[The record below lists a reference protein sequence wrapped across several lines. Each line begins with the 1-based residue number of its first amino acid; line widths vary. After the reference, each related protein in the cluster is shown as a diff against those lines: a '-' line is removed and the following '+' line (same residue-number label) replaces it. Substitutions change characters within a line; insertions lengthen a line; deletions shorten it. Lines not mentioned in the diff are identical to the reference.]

1 LLENTFSGVII
12 ACLLTCIGKSLRPFL
27 WIAIIATNCEP
38 AGIGAAIG
46 GPTGHLLEHNTQV
59 IAQIRA
65 NLAACKVNL
74 CLSNFNIAWYHSYV
88 NKQISCNTHCCVW

>member
-12 ACLLTCIGKSLRPFL
+12 ACLLTCIGKSLRRFL

-74 CLSNFNIAWYHSYV
+74 CL
-88 NKQISCNTHCCVW
+88 KQLQHGLVSQLCKQTN